1 MKTKRL
7 IIITSLVLV
16 FVAAALTGTVYAIL
30 HGASNTATNTLTP
43 DSDNT
48 PEVAETFENGVKYNV
63 KFTNTA
69 DYSVYVRAAVVV
81 TWQNADGEV
90 HSVRPITNKNASI
103 ADYQLDIDIT
113 DWFFDAES
121 GLYYYKHP
129 VPVGESTTVL
139 LNNCRQTGTAPA
151 GYKLHVELVCQ
162 TVQAKGTTDTGNVP
176 AVVDAWGVTLSGD
189 TITGVTA
196 SGN

>member
-1 MKTKRL
+1 MKTKKL
-7 IIITSLVLV
+7 IIITSLVLIL
-16 FVAAALTGTVYAIL
+16 AMALTGTVYAIL

-90 HSVRPITNKNASI
+90 YSVRPITNTNASI
-103 ADYQLDIDIT
+103 ADYQLDIDST

-129 VPVGESTTVL
+129 VPGGESTTVL

-162 TVQAKGTTDTGNVP
+162 TVQAKGTTDDGNVP
-176 AVVDAWGVTLSGD
+176 AVVDAWGVTLNGD
-189 TITGVTA
+189 DLSAVTTA
-196 SGN
+196 P

>member
-1 MKTKRL
+1 MKTKKL
-7 IIITSLVLV
+7 IIITSLVLIL
-16 FVAAALTGTVYAIL
+16 AMALTGTVYAIL

-90 HSVRPITNKNASI
+90 HSVRPVYNT
-103 ADYQLDIDIT
+103 DYKLT
-113 DWFFDAES
+113 LNVSDWIEDAAN
-121 GLYYYKHP
+121 GLFYYKKP
-129 VPVGESTTVL
+129 VAKGGSTTYL
-139 LNNCRQTGTAPA
+139 IDDCKQKGTAPA
-151 GYKLHVELVCQ
+151 GYTLHVELVCQ
-162 TVQAKGTTDTGNVP
+162 TVQAKGTTDGGNVP
-176 AVVDAWGVTLSGD
+176 AVVDAWGVTLNGD
-189 TITGVTA
+189 DISAVTTA
-196 SGN
+196 P

>member
-1 MKTKRL
+1 MKTKKL
-7 IIITSLVLV
+7 IIITSLVLIL
-16 FVAAALTGTVYAIL
+16 AMALTGTVYAIL

-103 ADYQLDIDIT
+103 ADYQLDLDST

-129 VPVGESTTVL
+129 VPGGESTTVL

-151 GYKLHVELVCQ
+151 GYTLHVELVCQ

-176 AVVDAWGVTLSGD
+176 AVVDAWGVTLNGNDISA
-189 TITGVTA
+189 VTTA
-196 SGN
+196 P

>member
-1 MKTKRL
+1 MKTKKL
-7 IIITSLVLV
+7 IIITSLVLIL
-16 FVAAALTGTVYAIL
+16 AMALTGTVYAIL

-90 HSVRPITNKNASI
+90 HSVRPITNTNASI
-103 ADYQLDIDIT
+103 ADYQLDIDST

-129 VPVGESTTVL
+129 VPGGESTTVL

-162 TVQAKGTTDTGNVP
+162 TVQAKGTTDDGNVP
-176 AVVDAWGVTLSGD
+176 AVVDAWGVTLNGD
-189 TITGVTA
+189 DISAVTTA
-196 SGN
+196 P

>member
-1 MKTKRL
+1 MKTKKL
-7 IIITSLVLV
+7 IIITSLVLIL
-16 FVAAALTGTVYAIL
+16 AMALTGTVYAIL

-103 ADYQLDIDIT
+103 ADYQLDLDST

-129 VPVGESTTVL
+129 VPGGESTTVL

-151 GYKLHVELVCQ
+151 GYTLHVELVCQ

-176 AVVDAWGVTLSGD
+176 AVVDALGVTLNGNDISA
-189 TITGVTA
+189 VTTA
-196 SGN
+196 P

>member
-1 MKTKRL
+1 MKTKKL
-7 IIITSLVLV
+7 IIITSLVLIL
-16 FVAAALTGTVYAIL
+16 AMALTGTVYAIL
-30 HGASNTATNTLTP
+30 HGASNTAANTLTP

-48 PEVAETFENGVKYNV
+48 PEVAETFENGVKYDV

-90 HSVRPITNKNASI
+90 HSVRPITNANASI

-121 GLYYYKHP
+121 GLYYYKYP
-129 VPVGESTTVL
+129 VPGGESTTVL

-151 GYKLHVELVCQ
+151 GYTLHVELVCQ

-176 AVVDAWGVTLSGD
+176 AVVDAWGVTLNGD
-189 TITGVTA
+189 NISAVTTA
-196 SGN
+196 P